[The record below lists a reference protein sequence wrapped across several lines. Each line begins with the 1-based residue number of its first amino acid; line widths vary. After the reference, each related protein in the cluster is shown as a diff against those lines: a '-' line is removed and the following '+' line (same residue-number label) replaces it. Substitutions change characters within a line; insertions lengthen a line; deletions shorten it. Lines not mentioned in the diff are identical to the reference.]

1 MDKKPLLKE
10 RLTEQLRQ
18 KVLLLQADS
27 PIKIATERELAE
39 TMGVSRISIRAAIKA
54 LVEEGLLIQHQG
66 RGTYIRPKE
75 APLSLYI
82 LCAPDRKSNDP
93 YYNEFLLE
101 MTNSAARSSI
111 QLTMVDPAQHE
122 GDPEGVLIVMGLV
135 EPELFRSV
143 SERFKHVITLQSD
156 DKLPACYH
164 ISYDDAAI
172 GRQAADILLEHGHRR
187 LYHLA
192 GPDKYPSAA
201 NRKRGFISRLKEVGI
216 EALTVTEKMNWPG
229 GYRAG
234 ELLLKEVTA
243 SASEGGKAA
252 VFAANDWMAVGLIQK
267 LKESGIR
274 VPEDVSV
281 IGCDNISLAG
291 EYSPALA
298 TFSLNMK
305 DLVTEL
311 LNAVFRIRGG
321 EAEDTPSS
329 IRLPA
334 RFLLRQSLTSYK

>member
-10 RLTEQLRQ
+10 LLTEELRQ

-39 TMGVSRISIRAAIKA
+39 SMGVSRISIRAAIKA

-122 GDPEGVLIVMGLV
+122 GDPEGVLIVMGLI
-135 EPELFRSV
+135 ESDLFRSV
-143 SERFKHVITLQSD
+143 SERFKHVIALQSD
-156 DKLPACYH
+156 DKLPACIH

-172 GRQAADILLEHGHRR
+172 GRHAADILLEHGHRR

-201 NRKRGFISRLKEVGI
+201 DRKRGFISRLAEVGI
-216 EALTVTEKMNWPG
+216 QAVTLTEKMNWPG

-234 ELLLKEVTA
+234 DLLLKEL
-243 SASEGGKAA
+243 SDSEGGKAA

-305 DLVTEL
+305 DLVAEL
-311 LNAVFRIRGG
+311 LNAVFRIRAG
-321 EAEDTPSS
+321 EADDSPSS